1 MKIYNCTFFLI
12 YFLISIIACDKADN
26 RSNEINLGAFKVAVI
41 LPGPKNDNSWSHAG
55 YEAILSVQKELGT
68 EVAYSENIKEK
79 DFDKTIIYYAEKD
92 FDFIISHGNQ
102 FISSLEKIAQQFP
115 QTKFAVV
122 GNYEGNNKNLG
133 SLSFKNEEIAY
144 LCGVIAAVKT
154 KKNRIS
160 FIGGIEY
167 ENMKELASGFSK
179 GALNINQGIKVSISY
194 IGSWDDK
201 EKAKN
206 IANKE
211 IDAGSD
217 VLAVDAD
224 SAGLIIH
231 DIAQKKGIFTI
242 GWVNDQYNIA
252 PGSIVTSA
260 IQRLNVI
267 FLEGVNIA
275 IQGRWEGKSYRFGIL
290 EGALDIA
297 PFRGSLS
304 TEQEQQI
311 INIKNE
317 IIIGNRLIDT
327 EK

>member
-1 MKIYNCTFFLI
+1 
-12 YFLISIIACDKADN
+12 
-26 RSNEINLGAFKVAVI
+26 
-41 LPGPKNDNSWSHAG
+41 
-55 YEAILSVQKELGT
+55 
-68 EVAYSENIKEK
+68 
-79 DFDKTIIYYAEKD
+79 
-92 FDFIISHGNQ
+92 
-102 FISSLEKIAQQFP
+102 
-115 QTKFAVV
+115 
-122 GNYEGNNKNLG
+122 
-133 SLSFKNEEIAY
+133 
-144 LCGVIAAVKT
+144 
-154 KKNRIS
+154 
-160 FIGGIEY
+160 
-167 ENMKELASGFSK
+167 
-179 GALNINQGIKVSISY
+179 
-194 IGSWDDK
+194 
-201 EKAKN
+201 
-206 IANKE
+206 E

-242 GWVNDQYNIA
+242 GWVKDQYNIA
-252 PGSIVTSA
+252 PGSVLTSA